1 MDSFD
6 VSFAG
11 AFVAGMLSFAS
22 PCVLPLVPAYLAFVG
37 GVTFEELT
45 GDRGGGSVRA
55 RVFFSSL
62 AFVLGFATM
71 FVVLGATASAASR
84 LLVAHIDV
92 LGKIAGAVII
102 VLGLHYAGLVRI
114 PFLNYEARMDVAHQ
128 PAGLIG
134 AYIVGLA
141 FAFGWTP
148 CVGPVL
154 ATILMVAGAGDSIGY
169 GVGLL
174 SAYALGMG
182 LPFLLAAA
190 AAKPFLA
197 LSKRFR
203 SQMRTVQ
210 LATGGL
216 MIATGALIFAGSM
229 SVIGQ
234 WMLET
239 FPWFARVG

>member
-6 VSFAG
+6 VSYAG
-11 AFVAGMLSFAS
+11 ALVAGMLSFAS

-37 GVTFEELT
+37 GVTFDELT
-45 GDRGGGSVRA
+45 GDRGGSAVRA
-55 RVFFSSL
+55 RVFFAAL

-71 FVVLGATASAASR
+71 FIVLGATASAASR
-84 LLVAHIDV
+84 VLAEHIDV
-92 LGKIAGAVII
+92 LGRIAGAVII
-102 VLGLHYAGLVRI
+102 VLGLHYAGVLRI
-114 PFLNYEARMDVAHQ
+114 PFLNYEARMDVSRQ

-154 ATILMVAGAGDSIGY
+154 ASILMVAGAGDSVGY

-182 LPFLLAAA
+182 LPFLVAAA

-197 LSKRFR
+197 ASRRFR
-203 SQMRTVQ
+203 HQMRAVQ
-210 LATGGL
+210 LTMGGL
-216 MIATGALIFAGSM
+216 MVVTGALIFAGSM
-229 SVIGQ
+229 SLVGQ
-234 WMLET
+234 WLLDT